1 MRRYAAAINLHTADL
16 PKLEGYGREEETLPN
31 PELHLPCVLHQPHT
45 VLDEIRS
52 ARFEN
57 PIPEGFEN
65 PVPGNITTKIPLLTR
80 VHSEVAIFRNHKQAA
95 TALASW
101 QTPTALRCA
110 EKDGQQLGARGPLV
124 QSKFAVR
131 PLTVAGVTGIRI
143 QESHAYLANRGN
155 EPPDRQPALAIDM
168 LAFTNGPAL
177 IELVYSHEPSQH
189 VSGEEQRLLTLLQH
203 RAATARL

>member
-131 PLTVAGVTGIRI
+131 PRTVAGVTGIRI
-143 QESHAYLANRGN
+143 RRKPRLPGQPRQRTPRPATR
-155 EPPDRQPALAIDM
+155 PRDR
-168 LAFTNGPAL
+168 
-177 IELVYSHEPSQH
+177 H
-189 VSGEEQRLLTLLQH
+189 
-203 RAATARL
+203 ARLHQRPRPHRTRL